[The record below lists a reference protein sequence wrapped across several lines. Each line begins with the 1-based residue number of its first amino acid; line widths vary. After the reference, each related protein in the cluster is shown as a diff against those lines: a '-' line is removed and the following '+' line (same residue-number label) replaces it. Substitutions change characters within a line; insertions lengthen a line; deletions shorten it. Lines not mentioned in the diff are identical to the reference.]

1 MDGSPRVSF
10 ELRDGFRAGLRIPHR
25 LFQLIR
31 VLDITGSHW
40 EERRIDRE
48 KTLGKPD
55 LVKDAEVVRPPHG
68 TRERGLLAGRQTLPT
83 YSARRPGKERS
94 G

>member
-1 MDGSPRVSF
+1 MKYVF
-10 ELRDGFRAGLRIPHR
+10 ERRECLFHDGFRAGLRISR
-25 LFQLIR
+25 RVFQLIR
-31 VLDITGSHW
+31 VLDITCSHW

-48 KTLGKPD
+48 NALGKPD

-83 YSARRPGKERS
+83 YSARRSGNER
-94 G
+94 